1 MLMLAVINIFY
12 CFPMTAAAS
21 LVTPQLFTSIPYF
34 EEWLK
39 SNPWVANK
47 NLAGIV
53 QSSLYSLFFALCP
66 LLFKAIANAGSNAP
80 SVVTAEDAAINYF
93 WWFMVVT
100 AFSGTS
106 LMAMGVT
113 YATTGQIE
121 TAQVLLQIAATIPTG
136 VSATWIN
143 WIILHSTLILP
154 NQYLLQFNS
163 FVFQYI
169 GWNCCARSVMGGGPG
184 GNIPYRLYID
194 SCVVLMCTVAL
205 SPASPIVAPCAL
217 LYFLI
222 LFPLLR
228 RNCIFVYRPKF
239 DGGGHRWK
247 FLFQACITSMLIGQ
261 VLLSLMMGLKKAIG
275 PALMAALPIPLTLVF
290 RSTCLKRFCRAFQ
303 DAGLLQTSLL
313 DQWDTSWENSSHISM
328 EKREEFRRFLVDAH
342 KAAYIPVCIAGDAT
356 ASLTVEPAVVVPT
369 EFDFIL
375 NSLRSH
381 DQSEMDMDPHVF
393 HGTSFNNGEE

>member
-1 MLMLAVINIFY
+1 
-12 CFPMTAAAS
+12 
-21 LVTPQLFTSIPYF
+21 
-34 EEWLK
+34 
-39 SNPWVANK
+39 
-47 NLAGIV
+47 
-53 QSSLYSLFFALCP
+53 
-66 LLFKAIANAGSNAP
+66 
-80 SVVTAEDAAINYF
+80 
-93 WWFMVVT
+93 
-100 AFSGTS
+100 
-106 LMAMGVT
+106 
-113 YATTGQIE
+113 
-121 TAQVLLQIAATIPTG
+121 
-136 VSATWIN
+136 
-143 WIILHSTLILP
+143 
-154 NQYLLQFNS
+154 
-163 FVFQYI
+163 
-169 GWNCCARSVMGGGPG
+169 
-184 GNIPYRLYID
+184 
-194 SCVVLMCTVAL
+194 
-205 SPASPIVAPCAL
+205 
-217 LYFLI
+217 
-222 LFPLLR
+222 
-228 RNCIFVYRPKF
+228 
-239 DGGGHRWK
+239 
-247 FLFQACITSMLIGQ
+247 MLIGQVSTDSVSLLIYRHASPNDFATILMKWFLLLRQQ